1 MDNEN
6 FLTTYDVCNYLGIS
20 VTLLNSLEKKG
31 NLLPARKLPMS
42 NKRLYKA
49 EDVMKFKESVQAN
62 ANRYKGQ

>member
-1 MDNEN
+1 MDNESL
-6 FLTTYDVCNYLGIS
+6 LTTHDVCDYLGVS

-31 NLLPARKLPMS
+31 HLLPARKLPMS